1 MRRWILRWQ
10 EREALATVW
19 SKDPIS
25 ACLSPALLCF
35 VRRAP
40 SGEKPILMKT
50 TLPEHAS

>member
-25 ACLSPALLCF
+25 ARLSPALLCF

-40 SGEKPILMKT
+40 SGEKPILMKM